1 MHFNHLK
8 ENLPN
13 TRHQV
18 FLNFKVKMEYKVN
31 KNQKPFKI
39 MQDYILL
46 LLTVIF
52 KSYLEYQFVEQHH
65 SVLLRFFCHNLGSFL
80 DSTHCEGV
88 LNIWEYNSI
97 LIIKT

>member
-8 ENLPN
+8 ENLQNQTLVFPN
-13 TRHQV
+13 LKIDGVYSQ
-18 FLNFKVKMEYKVN
+18 
-31 KNQKPFKI
+31 QKPFKI
-39 MQDYILL
+39 MQPGLHSSSIFALF
-46 LLTVIF
+46 F

-88 LNIWEYNSI
+88 LNICEYNSI